1 MFSAPIPGQSLTSE
15 PKNYAWEN
23 PPRMVS
29 PEESLTWHLDRL
41 SEPKRTKSI
50 IDMLALGFDVV
61 TLTEG
66 ILRAAVSE
74 GQHSIDVSL
83 IIAPIIHEFIVG
95 NAEAADIDFKE
106 GIEDDADDMSNEDI
120 AYSLRERAAEKLLA
134 EYKKENKIQSIPME
148 EPMDMQMSEPVEPVM
163 KEPMEEPMEEQT
175 DKPMG
180 LMSRG
185 VV

>member
-1 MFSAPIPGQSLTSE
+1 
-15 PKNYAWEN
+15 
-23 PPRMVS
+23 
-29 PEESLTWHLDRL
+29 
-41 SEPKRTKSI
+41 
-50 IDMLALGFDVV
+50 
-61 TLTEG
+61 
-66 ILRAAVSE
+66 
-74 GQHSIDVSL
+74 
-83 IIAPIIHEFIVG
+83 
-95 NAEAADIDFKE
+95 
-106 GIEDDADDMSNEDI
+106 MSNEDI

-163 KEPMEEPMEEQT
+163 KEPMEEQT

>member
-50 IDMLALGFDVV
+50 VDMLALGFDVV

-83 IIAPIIHEFIVG
+83 IIAPVIHEFIMG
-95 NAEAADIDFKE
+95 SAEAADIDFKE

-120 AYSLRERAAEKLLA
+120 AYSLRERAAEKLIA
-134 EYKKENKIQSIPME
+134 EYKKENKIESIPME
-148 EPMDMQMSEPVEPVM
+148 EPMDMQMSEPAEPVM

>member
-41 SEPKRTKSI
+41 SEPKRT
-50 IDMLALGFDVV
+50 
-61 TLTEG
+61 
-66 ILRAAVSE
+66 
-74 GQHSIDVSL
+74 DVSL
-83 IIAPIIHEFIVG
+83 IIAPVIHEFIMG
-95 NAEAADIDFKE
+95 SAEAADIDFKE

-120 AYSLRERAAEKLLA
+120 AYSLRERAAEKLIA
-134 EYKKENKIQSIPME
+134 EYKKENKIESIPME
-148 EPMDMQMSEPVEPVM
+148 EPMDMQMSEPAEPVM